1 MGPPLLTPRC
11 RHSSCT
17 IQSDDGSTKCIIII
31 GGWTDEEENSKSTEI
46 LYVADQ
52 KWVQGP
58 NLPVGIRSAA
68 CVALPPTSNFA
79 CVVVG
84 GYTLED
90 PSSGEPHLEDHHWMT
105 IIGPP
110 HLDVTYPNVY
120 GLDTKLMKWTLL
132 GEIRTSRTC
141 HIALP
146 IS

>member
-31 GGWTDEEENSKSTEI
+31 GGLTENEEIEEFEEIKVSKSTEI
-46 LYVADQ
+46 LYFAEQ

-58 NLPVGIRSAA
+58 ELPVGLAAAA
-68 CVALPPTSNFA
+68 CIALPPSSNFS
-79 CVVVG
+79 CIVIG
-84 GYTLED
+84 GTTEVAYTSYGAI
-90 PSSGEPHLEDHHWMT
+90 SS
-105 IIGPP
+105 
-110 HLDVTYPNVY
+110 NVY
-120 GLDTKLMKWTLL
+120 GLDKNLMKWTLL
-132 GEIRTSRTC
+132 GQIRTSRSC